1 MLNIALDGPS
11 GSGKSTAARTL
22 ASRLDILY
30 LDTGAMYRA
39 CALEA
44 LSRNVDCLDE
54 KAVLGFIDG
63 IDLKIE
69 HENGVQKTILNG
81 MDVSKDIRRNEI
93 SMKASD
99 ISSLACVRTKM
110 VEMQRKVASEQP
122 CILDGRDIGT
132 VVLPNAEY
140 KFFITASP
148 EARAERRYKELL
160 SRGQT
165 VEYADILKE
174 IKQRDYN
181 DSHRANSP
189 LKQADDAVLLD
200 TTDMNE
206 DEVVEYIL
214 RAVENGVSNS

>member
-1 MLNIALDGPS
+1 MLTIALDGPS
-11 GSGKSTAARTL
+11 GSGKSTAAKIL
-22 ASRLDILY
+22 AKELDILY

-44 LSRNVDCLDE
+44 LSRNIDCFDE
-54 KAVLGFIDG
+54 KSVSSFIDD

-81 MDVSKDIRRNEI
+81 VDVSKEIRKNEV

-99 ISSLACVRTKM
+99 ISSLPCVREKM
-110 VEMQRKVASEQP
+110 VDMQRKVASEQS

-132 VVLPNAEY
+132 VVLPHAKF
-140 KFFITASP
+140 KFFVTATP
-148 EARAERRYKELL
+148 EVRADRRYKELIA
-160 SRGQT
+160 RGQS
-165 VEYADILKE
+165 VKYEDILNE

-181 DSHRANSP
+181 DSHRTHSP

-200 TTDMNE
+200 TTNMSI
-206 DEVVEYIL
+206 DEVVNYIL
-214 RAVENGVSNS
+214 KAVKNVRDC

>member
-1 MLNIALDGPS
+1 MLTIALDGPS
-11 GSGKSTAARTL
+11 GSGKSTAAKIL
-22 ASRLDILY
+22 AKELDILY

-44 LSRNVDCLDE
+44 LSRNIDCFDE
-54 KAVLGFIDG
+54 KSVSSFIDD

-81 MDVSKDIRRNEI
+81 VDVSKEIRKNEV

-99 ISSLACVRTKM
+99 ISSLPCVREKM
-110 VEMQRKVASEQP
+110 VDMQRKVASEQS

-132 VVLPNAEY
+132 VVLPHAKF
-140 KFFITASP
+140 KFFVTATP
-148 EARAERRYKELL
+148 EVRADRRYKELIA
-160 SRGQT
+160 RGQS
-165 VEYADILKE
+165 VNYEDILKE

-181 DSHRANSP
+181 DSHRAHSP

-200 TTDMNE
+200 TTNMSI
-206 DEVVEYIL
+206 DEVVSYIL
-214 RAVENGVSNS
+214 KAVENVRDC

>member
-1 MLNIALDGPS
+1 MLTIALDGPS
-11 GSGKSTAARTL
+11 GSGKSTAAKIL
-22 ASRLDILY
+22 AKELDILY

-44 LSRNVDCLDE
+44 LSRKIDCFDE
-54 KAVLGFIDG
+54 KAVASFIDD

-81 MDVSKDIRRNEI
+81 VDVSREIRKNEV

-99 ISSLACVRTKM
+99 ISSLPCVREKM
-110 VEMQRKVASEQP
+110 VDMQRKVASEQS

-132 VVLPNAEY
+132 VVLPHAKL
-140 KFFITASP
+140 KFFVTATP
-148 EARAERRYKELL
+148 EVRADRRYKELIA
-160 SRGQT
+160 RGQS
-165 VEYADILKE
+165 VNYEDILKE

-181 DSHRANSP
+181 DSHRAHSP

-200 TTDMNE
+200 TTNMSI
-206 DEVVEYIL
+206 DEVVDYIL
-214 RAVENGVSNS
+214 KAVKNVRDC